1 MNEELDLGKL
11 FVKFINFNRRNKKL
25 FIVFILIGVLAVIL
39 YQNFKKPYYETN
51 AICMSGIAEYERQDQ
66 VEDLSQRTAIDLIN
80 HLQISIDNEDYSYI
94 SNALGVEL
102 NVASSIKKIE
112 AEQLYQ
118 QDMDEKFYA
127 LNKFEVR
134 LVIFD
139 NQLLSQISD
148 GLRYYFENY

>member
-1 MNEELDLGKL
+1 MLLIIILNCL
-11 FVKFINFNRRNKKL
+11 KFINFNRRNKKL

-94 SNALGVEL
+94 SKALGIEL

-118 QDMDEKFYA
+118 QDMNEKFYA
-127 LNKFEVR
+127 LNKFE
-134 LVIFD
+134 I
-139 NQLLSQISD
+139 LLTTYDKDENKSIKS
-148 GLRYYFENY
+148 GLIYYFENND